1 MAWQEPT
8 YRCVGWL
15 YVLCGNVASTSG
27 TASIAGKGYTPVL
40 VEAVFGWTVLEGAV
54 LGEAVLGNSVPAPR
68 FFSAVSS
75 ASALATC
82 LAPEE
87 GLTGF
92 GSGLFLVS
100 FLPRA

>member
-15 YVLCGNVASTSG
+15 YVLCGNVASISG
-27 TASIAGKGYTPVL
+27 TASIAGKGYAPVL
-40 VEAVFGWTVLEGAV
+40 VEAVLGWTVLEGAV
-54 LGEAVLGNSVPAPR
+54 LGEAVPAPR
-68 FFSAVSS
+68 SFSAVSS